1 MPGQRTPTLVFDLDG
16 TLLDVSARHH
26 HVYSALCV
34 SLDGRPLDRATY
46 WELKRQRTGWP
57 DILAQS
63 GIQPDLYNAFESEFQ
78 AQIELPANLG
88 FDVLFPASLGVLT
101 KLAAT
106 HRMVLVSLR
115 NSATALRAQLSVFAL
130 QPFFEAI
137 ESAGDGGEPPFRVK
151 ARLIRKTVPEDEPGV
166 VIGDT
171 EADVMAASS
180 LGYPSIAVCSG
191 IRDRDILAQ
200 QEPTYLVDD
209 VSGVEDAL
217 RKGKL
222 L

>member
-1 MPGQRTPTLVFDLDG
+1 MISAQIGRQPDRYYAFDL
-16 TLLDVSARHH
+16 
-26 HVYSALCV
+26 
-34 SLDGRPLDRATY
+34 
-46 WELKRQRTGWP
+46 
-57 DILAQS
+57 
-63 GIQPDLYNAFESEFQ
+63 EFQ
-78 AQIELPANLG
+78 GQIDLPANLG
-88 FDVLFPASLGVLT
+88 FDDRFPASHGVRT
-101 KLAAT
+101 KVAAT
-106 HRMVLVSLR
+106 HRLVLVSLR
-115 NSATALRAQLSVFAL
+115 NSGTALRAQLSVFAL

-151 ARLIRKTVPEDEPGV
+151 ARLIRKTVAEGEPAV

-171 EADVMAASS
+171 EADIMAASS
-180 LGYPSIAVCSG
+180 LGYPSIAVCSS
-191 IRDRDILAQ
+191 IRDRDLLAQ

>member
-26 HVYSALCV
+26 HVYSELCT
-34 SLDGRPLDRATY
+34 SLDGQPLDRATY

-57 DILAQS
+57 EILAQS
-63 GIQPDLYNAFESEFQ
+63 GIRPDLYNAFESEFQ

-88 FDVLFPASLGVLT
+88 FDVLFPASVGVLT

-106 HRMVLVSLR
+106 HRLVLVSLR
-115 NSATALRAQLSVFAL
+115 NSGTALRAQLSVFAL

-151 ARLIRKTVPEDEPGV
+151 ARLIRKVVAEDEPAV
-166 VIGDT
+166 LIGDT

-191 IRDRDILAQ
+191 IRDRDLLAQ

-209 VSGVEDAL
+209 ISGVEDAL